1 MAKDSDSLEASVGR
15 LLNDRGL
22 KIAVAE
28 SCTGGLVSHR
38 LTEISGSSAYFECGI
53 VVYSNE
59 SKIELLKVPREII
72 EAHGAV
78 SPETAAKMAE
88 GVRSVSRVD
97 LGLATTGIAG
107 PTGGTPEKPVGTVYI
122 ALADSEEVRVESFQ
136 FSGTRTQIKIVAA
149 QAALDLV
156 RCFLQE

>member
-15 LLNDRGL
+15 LLKDRGL

-28 SCTGGLVSHR
+28 SCTGGLISHR

-59 SKIELLKVPREII
+59 SKTELLKVPREFI

-88 GVRSVSRVD
+88 GVRSMSRAD

-122 ALADSEEVRVESFQ
+122 ALADSEAVRVENFQ
-136 FSGTRTQIKIVAA
+136 FSGTRTQIKIVTA
-149 QAALDLV
+149 QAALNLV
-156 RCFLQE
+156 RCYLQE